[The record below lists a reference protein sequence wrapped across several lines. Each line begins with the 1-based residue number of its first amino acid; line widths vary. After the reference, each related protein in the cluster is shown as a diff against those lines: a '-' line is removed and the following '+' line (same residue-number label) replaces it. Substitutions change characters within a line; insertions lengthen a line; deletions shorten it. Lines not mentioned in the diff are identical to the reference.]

1 MIRDSETMWTRTL
14 RLALGTIFL
23 ILGIVGCFLPIL
35 QGWLFL
41 LIAAVLFFPQH
52 RKVESILKKAEPR
65 WPRLVRFMRRIGV
78 GDPEHPSIV
87 RVEPSPESSSPS

>member
-1 MIRDSETMWTRTL
+1 MWILTL
-14 RLALGTIFL
+14 RRVLGTIFL

-41 LIAAVLFFPQH
+41 LIAAVLFFPRH

-65 WPRLVRFMRRIGV
+65 WPRLVGFMRRIGV
-78 GDPEHPSIV
+78 GAPHHDSTAEVASV
-87 RVEPSPESSSPS
+87 PESSSPS